1 MNKKKAITLVC
12 VTLMT
17 TGGYLLGVDNGKQQ
31 KVDQILNTMSD
42 LQMEWYMWQDVEKIV
57 ESKSIHY
64 FEQVNTRSSDILDR
78 TSRDKTM

>member
-1 MNKKKAITLVC
+1 VC

-31 KVDQILNTMSD
+31 KVDQILTTMSD

-57 ESKSIHY
+57 ESKSIHH
-64 FEQVNTRSSDILDR
+64 FE
-78 TSRDKTM
+78 

>member
-31 KVDQILNTMSD
+31 KVYQIITTMSD

-57 ESKSIHY
+57 ESKSIHH
-64 FEQVNTRSSDILDR
+64 FE
-78 TSRDKTM
+78 

>member
-31 KVDQILNTMSD
+31 KVDQILTTMSN

-57 ESKSIHY
+57 ESKSIHH
-64 FEQVNTRSSDILDR
+64 FE
-78 TSRDKTM
+78 

>member
-17 TGGYLLGVDNGKQQ
+17 TCGYLLGVDNGKQQ
-31 KVDQILNTMSD
+31 KVDQILTTMSD

-57 ESKSIHY
+57 ESKSINY
-64 FEQVNTRSSDILDR
+64 FE
-78 TSRDKTM
+78 

>member
-17 TGGYLLGVDNGKQQ
+17 TGGYLLGVDNGNQQ
-31 KVDQILNTMSD
+31 KVDQILTTMSD

-57 ESKSIHY
+57 ESKSIHH
-64 FEQVNTRSSDILDR
+64 FE
-78 TSRDKTM
+78 

>member
-1 MNKKKAITLVC
+1 
-12 VTLMT
+12 MT

-57 ESKSIHY
+57 ESKSINY
-64 FEQVNTRSSDILDR
+64 FE
-78 TSRDKTM
+78 

>member
-1 MNKKKAITLVC
+1 MNKKKVITLVC

-17 TGGYLLGVDNGKQQ
+17 TGGYLLSVDNGKQQ

-57 ESKSIHY
+57 ESKSINY
-64 FEQVNTRSSDILDR
+64 FE
-78 TSRDKTM
+78 